1 MGLIMILQI
10 EIQYM
15 AIMSSGRI
23 KRTGNVIFVVSERGK
38 AIVTSSL
45 RDHIYTIE
53 PDQEKTEVVI
63 EIVF

>member
-1 MGLIMILQI
+1 
-10 EIQYM
+10 M

-23 KRTGNVIFVVSERGK
+23 KRTGNVIFVVSERWK

-63 EIVF
+63 ETVF